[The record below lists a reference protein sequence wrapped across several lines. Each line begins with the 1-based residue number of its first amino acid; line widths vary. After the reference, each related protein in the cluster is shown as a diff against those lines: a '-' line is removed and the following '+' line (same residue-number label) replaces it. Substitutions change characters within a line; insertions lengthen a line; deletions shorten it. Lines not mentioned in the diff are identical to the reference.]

1 MCRRQAFADDTLR
14 SLSTVASACRH
25 GGFSGREGFGVRRSR
40 PGPCRVRR
48 TDLLATLR
56 CYLDNARNRRQTAA
70 DLHVH
75 ANTVDYR
82 LRQVG
87 LLTGL
92 DPIRDDQLPRL
103 VAALVAFDARC
114 SPG

>member
-1 MCRRQAFADDTLR
+1 MRGPETGNFLSQAPVSCS
-14 SLSTVASACRH
+14 SLYPPRLMM
-25 GGFSGREGFGVRRSR
+25 R
-40 PGPCRVRR
+40 
-48 TDLLATLR
+48 L
-56 CYLDNARNRRQTAA
+56 RQTAA

-87 LLTGL
+87 WLTGL
-92 DPIRDDQLPRL
+92 DPVRDDQLPRL
-103 VAALVAFDARC
+103 VAALVAFDARS

>member
-1 MCRRQAFADDTLR
+1 MRGPGTGNFLSQAPVSCS
-14 SLSTVASACRH
+14 SLYPPRLMMM
-25 GGFSGREGFGVRRSR
+25 R
-40 PGPCRVRR
+40 
-48 TDLLATLR
+48 LW
-56 CYLDNARNRRQTAA
+56 QTAA

-87 LLTGL
+87 RLTGL
-92 DPIRDDQLPRL
+92 DPVRDDRLPRL
-103 VAALVAFDARC
+103 VAALVAFDARS

>member
-1 MCRRQAFADDTLR
+1 MMRL
-14 SLSTVASACRH
+14 
-25 GGFSGREGFGVRRSR
+25 
-40 PGPCRVRR
+40 
-48 TDLLATLR
+48 
-56 CYLDNARNRRQTAA
+56 RQTAA

-87 LLTGL
+87 WLTGL
-92 DPIRDDQLPRL
+92 DPVRDDQLPRL
-103 VAALVAFDARC
+103 VAALVAFDARS